1 MTETCLISGEMKMEL
16 SGADGAAGIAEDE
29 YIEFGISPFDELHE
43 IELSINE
50 ALENGGEDI
59 LPALYLFNYCRN
71 LVEGGD
77 MEEYTEACNI
87 LCGLCRVFSGNRGG
101 RLRPVGD
108 YLDFYID

>member
-16 SGADGAAGIAEDE
+16 SGAEGAAAIAEDE

-43 IELSINE
+43 IELSIND
-50 ALENGGEDI
+50 ALDSSGGDI
-59 LPALYLFNYCRN
+59 LPALYLLNYCRN
-71 LVEGGD
+71 LAEGGER
-77 MEEYTEACNI
+77 EEYIEACTLLSCI
-87 LCGLCRVFSGNRGG
+87 CRSLLGNRGG